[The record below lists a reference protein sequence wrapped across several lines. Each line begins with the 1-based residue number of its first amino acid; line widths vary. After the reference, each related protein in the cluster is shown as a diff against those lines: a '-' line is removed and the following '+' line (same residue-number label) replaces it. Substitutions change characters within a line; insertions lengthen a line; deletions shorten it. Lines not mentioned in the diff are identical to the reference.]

1 MMAKEI
7 INETKEKME
16 KAIAQLK
23 KELATLRAG
32 RATPSLLDKVLVD
45 YYGSPTPINQLATI
59 TVPEARL
66 LVIQPWDKSI
76 LSEIEKAIQKSEL
89 GLNPSNDGEVIR
101 ITIPMLTEERRK
113 ELVKMV
119 KKYGEDSKVA
129 MRNVRREANEQIKK
143 LEKDGTISED
153 EARRLQEQIQK
164 ITDETSSTIDK
175 IVAEKEKD
183 IMEV

>member
-1 MMAKEI
+1 MAKEI
-7 INETKEKME
+7 INEAKDKME

-23 KELATLRAG
+23 RELATLRAG
-32 RATPSLLDKVLVD
+32 RATPSLLDKVVVD

-66 LVIQPWDKSI
+66 LVIQPWDKTV
-76 LSEIEKAIQKSEL
+76 LAEIEKAIQKSEL
-89 GLNPSNDGEVIR
+89 GLNPNNDGEVIR
-101 ITIPMLTEERRK
+101 ISIPMLTEERRK

-129 MRNVRREANEQIKK
+129 MRNIRRDANEQIKK

-153 EARRLQEQIQK
+153 EARRYQEQVQK
-164 ITDETSSTIDK
+164 ITDETSTNIDK

>member
-1 MMAKEI
+1 MAKEI
-7 INETKEKME
+7 INEAKDKME

-23 KELATLRAG
+23 RELATLRAG
-32 RATPSLLDKVLVD
+32 RATPSLLDKVVVD

-66 LVIQPWDKSI
+66 LVIQPWDKTV
-76 LSEIEKAIQKSEL
+76 LAEIEKAIQKSEL
-89 GLNPSNDGEVIR
+89 GLNPNNDGEVIR
-101 ITIPMLTEERRK
+101 ISIPMLTEERRK

-129 MRNVRREANEQIKK
+129 MRNIRRDANEQIKK

-153 EARRLQEQIQK
+153 EARRYQEQIQK
-164 ITDETSSTIDK
+164 ITDETSTNIDK